1 MKNLQIILVLM
12 LFLALVGWNVYL
24 TLQITEYR
32 KVEKELQLR
41 LDVCDGDNMVIK
53 DELVTTKDSIRILN
67 KVIADKFKE

>member
-1 MKNLQIILVLM
+1 MKNLQIILVLI

-53 DELVTTKDSIRILN
+53 DELVTTRDSIRILN

>member
-1 MKNLQIILVLM
+1 MKKITIILILL
-12 LFLALVGWNVYL
+12 LFLTLVGWNVYL
-24 TLQITEYR
+24 TAEITEYR

-53 DELVTTKDSIRILN
+53 DELITTRDSIRILN

>member
-1 MKNLQIILVLM
+1 MKNLPIMLVLL

-53 DELVTTKDSIRILN
+53 DELVTTRDSIRILN
-67 KVIADKFKE
+67 EVIANKFKE

>member
-67 KVIADKFKE
+67 KVITDKFKE

>member
-1 MKNLQIILVLM
+1 M

-67 KVIADKFKE
+67 KVITDKFKE

>member
-1 MKNLQIILVLM
+1 M

>member
-1 MKNLQIILVLM
+1 MKNLQIILVLI

-53 DELVTTKDSIRILN
+53 DELVTTRDSIRILN
-67 KVIADKFKE
+67 KVIAVKFKE

>member
-1 MKNLQIILVLM
+1 MKNLPIILVLL

-53 DELVTTKDSIRILN
+53 DELVTTRDSIRILN
-67 KVIADKFKE
+67 EVIANKFKE

>member
-1 MKNLQIILVLM
+1 MKKIPIILILL

-24 TLQITEYR
+24 TAEITEYR
-32 KVEKELQLR
+32 KAEKELQLR